1 MPSAPDSDPESVST
15 PVFADVSPTAM
26 IQVGFVFRPHGMKGE
41 LKINPEH
48 TDDPARFEDLDTVY
62 VGRTPHEVTRHTIS
76 SVRYQ
81 ETKRGTTVI
90 LGLADVA
97 DRTAAE
103 EITKLR
109 VFAHEDDL
117 ELGDD
122 EVFIHDLV
130 GLTVVTE
137 EGDELGTVAN
147 YTEMPAQ
154 DVFVVRRPN
163 GGEAMIPAVEE
174 FIIEIDLDGGELVVR
189 PVQGLIE

>member
-1 MPSAPDSDPESVST
+1 MPSDRDPDSTSALDY
-15 PVFADVSPTAM
+15 ADVSPTAM
-26 IQVGFVFRPHGMKGE
+26 VQVGFVFRPHGMKGE

-48 TDDPARFEDLDTVY
+48 TDDPARFEALDTVY

-90 LGLADVA
+90 LGLSDVEN
-97 DRTAAE
+97 RTDAE
-103 EITKLR
+103 DLSKLR

-117 ELGDD
+117 ELGED

-130 GLTVVTE
+130 GLVVVTE
-137 EGDELGTVAN
+137 AGEELGTVAN
-147 YTEMPAQ
+147 YMEMPAQ

-163 GGEAMIPAVEE
+163 GEQAMIPAVEE
-174 FIIEIDLDGGELVVR
+174 FIVDIDLDGGELIVR
-189 PVQGLIE
+189 LVEGLIE